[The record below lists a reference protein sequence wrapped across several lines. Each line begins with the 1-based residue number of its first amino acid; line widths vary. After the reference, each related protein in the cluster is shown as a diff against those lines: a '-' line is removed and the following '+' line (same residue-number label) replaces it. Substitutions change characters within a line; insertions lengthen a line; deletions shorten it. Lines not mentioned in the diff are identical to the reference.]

1 MTLVYNSHFK
11 GVATLFGS
19 RTTSYKRALW
29 WATITT
35 LAGSIASLF
44 ISRGLVK
51 AFSGK
56 GLVAESITA
65 NPSFLLSVGLGAAL
79 TVMLATILGIPVS
92 TTHSLT
98 GALVGAGFV
107 FAGGV
112 DLERLGTS
120 FFLPLAISPFL
131 SLLLTAGI
139 YPAFRWSRLRL
150 GVERNMCLCLEDNPP
165 ALVQLE
171 ANGVMKLRAS
181 GVTLTADQLER
192 CEERY
197 QDRLLEFDAQKL
209 LDKLH
214 FLSAGL
220 VGFARGLNDT
230 PKIVALL
237 VAAAGLGI
245 PMPASL
251 SLVGIVM
258 AIGGL
263 LAARKVAVTMSD
275 RIVQMNHGQG
285 FTANLVTAFLVTVA
299 SRFGVPV
306 STTHVSCGS
315 LFGLGAVTGTARW
328 RMILGITLAWLV
340 TLPAAAGLAA
350 LVSLVAR

>member
-1 MTLVYNSHFK
+1 
-11 GVATLFGS
+11 
-19 RTTSYKRALW
+19 
-29 WATITT
+29 
-35 LAGSIASLF
+35 
-44 ISRGLVK
+44 
-51 AFSGK
+51 
-56 GLVAESITA
+56 
-65 NPSFLLSVGLGAAL
+65 
-79 TVMLATILGIPVS
+79 
-92 TTHSLT
+92 
-98 GALVGAGFV
+98 
-107 FAGGV
+107 
-112 DLERLGTS
+112 
-120 FFLPLAISPFL
+120 
-131 SLLLTAGI
+131 
-139 YPAFRWSRLRL
+139 
-150 GVERNMCLCLEDNPP
+150 MCLCLEDNPP

-197 QDRLLEFDAQKL
+197 QGRLLEFDAQKL

>member
-1 MTLVYNSHFK
+1 
-11 GVATLFGS
+11 
-19 RTTSYKRALW
+19 
-29 WATITT
+29 
-35 LAGSIASLF
+35 
-44 ISRGLVK
+44 
-51 AFSGK
+51 
-56 GLVAESITA
+56 
-65 NPSFLLSVGLGAAL
+65 
-79 TVMLATILGIPVS
+79 
-92 TTHSLT
+92 
-98 GALVGAGFV
+98 
-107 FAGGV
+107 
-112 DLERLGTS
+112 
-120 FFLPLAISPFL
+120 
-131 SLLLTAGI
+131 
-139 YPAFRWSRLRL
+139 
-150 GVERNMCLCLEDNPP
+150 MCLCLEDNPP

-171 ANGVMKLRAS
+171 ANGVMKVRAS

-197 QDRLLEFDAQKL
+197 QGRLLGFDAQSL

-245 PMPASL
+245 SMPTSL

-263 LAARKVAVTMSD
+263 LSARRVAVTMSD

-328 RMILGITLAWLV
+328 EMILGITLAWVV
-340 TLPAAAGLAA
+340 TLPAA
-350 LVSLVAR
+350 